1 MRSPRKT
8 ADEQYELIM
17 ECRSSGLSDQQ
28 WCMQHD
34 INPGTFYNWV
44 KRLRKKACYEIPA
57 ATGRD
62 KLTAP
67 IKQEVVKVDIVPD
80 PEPVRQD
87 PVLPTVRTPALDYEP
102 DTVAAPIEIRIHDAV
117 LRITNDVDPRLLLI
131 QGFCRRSSGTLEAQ
145 YARRYHDRFGAV
157 YRLRLYRHAKVD
169 RWFMHDH

>member
-1 MRSPRKT
+1 MRSPRRT

-57 ATGRD
+57 ATGRE

-67 IKQEVVKVDIVPD
+67 VMQEVVTLHANV
-80 PEPVRQD
+80 QF
-87 PVLPTVRTPALDYEP
+87 LYCSGQ
-102 DTVAAPIEIRIHDAV
+102 AAFHNSTQFYSLFLLRMIFEIASV
-117 LRITNDVDPRLLLI
+117 KSP
-131 QGFCRRSSGTLEAQ
+131 
-145 YARRYHDRFGAV
+145 
-157 YRLRLYRHAKVD
+157 
-169 RWFMHDH
+169 

>member
-1 MRSPRKT
+1 MRAFHYIYGGATIMRSPRKS
-8 ADEQYELIM
+8 ADEQYALIM

-67 IKQEVVKVDIVPD
+67 IKQKS
-80 PEPVRQD
+80 
-87 PVLPTVRTPALDYEP
+87 
-102 DTVAAPIEIRIHDAV
+102 PIDLTL
-117 LRITNDVDPRLLLI
+117 LRIFN
-131 QGFCRRSSGTLEAQ
+131 F
-145 YARRYHDRFGAV
+145 
-157 YRLRLYRHAKVD
+157 
-169 RWFMHDH
+169 FMCTPWKA